1 MCSSDLH
8 VGRGRTILD
17 AMAVVGE
24 RIRPRAAD
32 ALAVVLLQAREI
44 AVGNGNQLLARPAM
58 LFGPPPGL
66 KELASIAVMRPT
78 SRPPRVAR
86 KERLVERS

>member
-1 MCSSDLH
+1 
-8 VGRGRTILD
+8 
-17 AMAVVGE
+17 MAVVGE

-66 KELASIAVMRPT
+66 KELASIAVMRPSSMRRRT
-78 SRPPRVAR
+78 LISTRVKR
-86 KERLVERS
+86 GRIGLERQP